1 MKKLISLLVAAV
13 MALSLATACQLTDD
27 TNQNG
32 DPAATPTAQPAGDDT
47 LDLTAIA
54 AKIGGEETITLGD
67 VKTVFDMYVEYFSYY
82 GYDVTS
88 DTATLEGFQDD
99 VVNMLVQ
106 EKLINYKARELGYAE
121 FTTEQQAELD
131 QRVEE
136 EIDNLNEYYR
146 AQAESEAQSDATVD
160 VDARTMELILEEAI
174 SNLGDENATYEMYC
188 EELSK
193 NVESQYLAELVK
205 EDKLK
210 DVVASEDQ
218 ISEEYNADLAEDTE
232 AYGTTPENYKGD
244 QEGFESSGEG
254 VPVLFVPEGYHRVMD
269 IYIPFE
275 GTVPEECTTKKTE
288 MNQLKTEYSEL
299 AFADA
304 ISASSANSAR
314 MKEIITQ
321 YQALSAEY
329 DALYAEYTA
338 STRKAMEDVYARLEN
353 GEDFKTVMAETTQNA
368 DFTEIDAFAQK
379 GMLIAPTLA
388 CASDWSDTFKA
399 YFAELSLGEYS
410 QIFEDES
417 GLRIIYYAADE
428 TPGAKELSQV
438 HDEIAAYLEST
449 LKDEEWNT
457 LVDEW
462 TKEEGTVT
470 LFPEVY
476 RVLGKSDD
484 TAAQ

>member
-121 FTTEQQAELD
+121 FTTAQQAELD

-188 EELSK
+188 EELS
-193 NVESQYLAELVK
+193 
-205 EDKLK
+205 
-210 DVVASEDQ
+210 
-218 ISEEYNADLAEDTE
+218 
-232 AYGTTPENYKGD
+232 
-244 QEGFESSGEG
+244 
-254 VPVLFVPEGYHRVMD
+254 
-269 IYIPFE
+269 
-275 GTVPEECTTKKTE
+275 
-288 MNQLKTEYSEL
+288 
-299 AFADA
+299 
-304 ISASSANSAR
+304 
-314 MKEIITQ
+314 
-321 YQALSAEY
+321 
-329 DALYAEYTA
+329 
-338 STRKAMEDVYARLEN
+338 
-353 GEDFKTVMAETTQNA
+353 
-368 DFTEIDAFAQK
+368 
-379 GMLIAPTLA
+379 
-388 CASDWSDTFKA
+388 
-399 YFAELSLGEYS
+399 
-410 QIFEDES
+410 
-417 GLRIIYYAADE
+417 
-428 TPGAKELSQV
+428 
-438 HDEIAAYLEST
+438 
-449 LKDEEWNT
+449 
-457 LVDEW
+457 
-462 TKEEGTVT
+462 
-470 LFPEVY
+470 
-476 RVLGKSDD
+476 
-484 TAAQ
+484 